1 MLTQSH
7 DYSDLVGIL
16 FQSRMAGHYA
26 YIHTYIHTYIL
37 VRYSIHTHI
46 HTYCVQYTAFI
57 HSYMYL
63 HILSIQFIEEMI
75 NRYGNRARE
84 AGVYIVPSCGFD
96 SIPNDLGALV
106 LRKAFNGEH
115 NQ

>member
-1 MLTQSH
+1 
-7 DYSDLVGIL
+7 
-16 FQSRMAGHYA
+16 
-26 YIHTYIHTYIL
+26 
-37 VRYSIHTHI
+37 
-46 HTYCVQYTAFI
+46 
-57 HSYMYL
+57 MYL

-115 NQ
+115 KQ